1 MAEKSNTSSSMP
13 SVGRGG
19 PPRVTE
25 KVKPKNTKQ
34 TLVRLWAYLGHHK
47 YLLITGLFF
56 VIVSSVMSILAT
68 YQIRPIINGL
78 VDDFDTSE
86 LVYNLS
92 IMFGIYLVS
101 VISQYIQNRIMLEIA
116 QSSLAK
122 LRSDLYL
129 AMQKLPLR
137 FYDRNKNGDL
147 MSKFTND
154 VDVIN
159 SMLSTTCA
167 NLVSG
172 VFTLITTVI
181 IMLYTNWFL
190 ALVTLT
196 VTPLFSKITQ
206 FISKRTLQYF
216 KKQQISIGNLNGYIE
231 ERITGQKVIKV
242 FNYEEETIEQFK
254 EFNKTYRDN
263 SFKAQFLSGIMGPVM
278 GSLAQM
284 SYVITAGIGG
294 LLCVADKFDLGGYTI
309 FLGYAKSFSRP
320 INDIFMQVNTVFS
333 ALAGAERVFAVMD
346 EEAEVED
353 RKDAKTLESISGE
366 VKFQHVK
373 FGYDPEITILHDLSV
388 TAKPNQKIAF
398 VGSTG
403 AGKTTIT
410 NVLNRFYEIQGG
422 SITLDGVDVR
432 DLEKKFL
439 RENIAMVLQDTHLF
453 TGTIRENIRY
463 GRLDAT
469 DEEVIQAAKTA
480 NADRFIR
487 RLENGYDTVI
497 TGDGSSLSGG
507 QRQLLNIA
515 RAVISK
521 APILVLDEATSSVD
535 TRTEIQ
541 IEQALQRLMQS
552 RTTFVIAHR
561 LSTVR
566 NSDLIVVLEHGRI
579 LEQGTHEE
587 LLSLK
592 GQYYSLYTGAAKLD

>member
-1 MAEKSNTSSSMP
+1 MANASNSMP

-25 KVKPKNTKQ
+25 KVKPKDIKQ
-34 TLVRLWAYLGHHK
+34 TLSRLWKYLGHHK
-47 YLLITGLFF
+47 YLLFTGLFF
-56 VIVSSVMSILAT
+56 VIISSVFNILAT

-86 LVYNLS
+86 LVYNLFV
-92 IMFGIYLVS
+92 MLCIYLVS
-101 VISQYIQNRIMLEIA
+101 VVSQYIQNRIMLEIA
-116 QSSLAK
+116 QNSLAK

-129 AMQKLPLR
+129 SMQKLPLR

-172 VFTLITTVI
+172 IFTLLTTVI

-206 FISKRTLQYF
+206 FISKRTLVYF
-216 KKQQISIGNLNGYIE
+216 KSQQVSIGKLNGYIE

-242 FNYEEETIEQFK
+242 FNYEEETIDQFK
-254 EFNKTYRDN
+254 EFNDNYRDN
-263 SFKAQFLSGIMGPVM
+263 SFKAQFLSGTMGPIM

-284 SYVITAGIGG
+284 SYVITSAVGG
-294 LLCVADKFDLGGYTI
+294 FLCVADKFDLGGYTI

-320 INDIFMQVNTVFS
+320 INDIFMQINTVFS

-346 EEAEVED
+346 EEPEMADSEDATTLENITGEVEF
-353 RKDAKTLESISGE
+353 K
-366 VKFQHVK
+366 HVK
-373 FGYDPEITILHDLSV
+373 FGYDPEITILHDLSI

-410 NVLNRFYEIQGG
+410 NVLNRFYEIQDG
-422 SITLDGVDVR
+422 SITLDGVDVKT
-432 DLEKKFL
+432 LKKEFL

-453 TGTIRENIRY
+453 TGTIRDNIRY

-469 DEEVIQAAKTA
+469 DEEVIVAAKTA

-487 RLENGYDTVI
+487 RLEKGYDTI
-497 TGDGSSLSGG
+497 ISGDGNSLSGG

-535 TRTEIQ
+535 TRTERQ
-541 IEQALQRLMQS
+541 IEQALERLMQS

-566 NSDLIVVLEHGRI
+566 NSDLIVVLDQGRI

-587 LLSLK
+587 LLALEGK
-592 GQYYSLYTGAAKLD
+592 YHSLYTGATKLD

>member
-1 MAEKSNTSSSMP
+1 MANTSNSMP

-25 KVKPKNTKQ
+25 KVKPKDIKQ
-34 TLVRLWAYLGHHK
+34 TLSRLWKYLGHHK
-47 YLLITGLFF
+47 YLLFTGLFF
-56 VIVSSVMSILAT
+56 VIISSVFNILAT

-86 LVYNLS
+86 LVYNLFV
-92 IMFGIYLVS
+92 MLCIYLVS
-101 VISQYIQNRIMLEIA
+101 VVSQYIQNRIMLEIA
-116 QSSLAK
+116 QNSLAK

-129 AMQKLPLR
+129 SMQKLPLR

-172 VFTLITTVI
+172 IFTLLTTVI

-206 FISKRTLQYF
+206 FISKRTLVYF
-216 KKQQISIGNLNGYIE
+216 KSQQVSIGKLNGYIE

-242 FNYEEETIEQFK
+242 FNYEEETIDQFK
-254 EFNKTYRDN
+254 EFNDDYRDN
-263 SFKAQFLSGIMGPVM
+263 SFKAQFLSGTMGPIM

-284 SYVITAGIGG
+284 SYVITSAVGG
-294 LLCVADKFDLGGYTI
+294 FLCVADKFDLGGYTI

-320 INDIFMQVNTVFS
+320 INDIFMQINTVFS

-346 EEAEVED
+346 EEPEMADSEDATTLENITGEVEF
-353 RKDAKTLESISGE
+353 K
-366 VKFQHVK
+366 HVK
-373 FGYDPEITILHDLSV
+373 FGYDPEITILHDLSI

-410 NVLNRFYEIQGG
+410 NVLNRFYEIQDGN
-422 SITLDGVDVR
+422 ITLDGVDVKT
-432 DLEKKFL
+432 LKKEFL

-453 TGTIRENIRY
+453 TGTIRDNIRY

-469 DEEVIQAAKTA
+469 DEEVIVAAKTA

-487 RLENGYDTVI
+487 RLEKGYDTVI
-497 TGDGSSLSGG
+497 SGDGNSLSGG

-535 TRTEIQ
+535 TRTERQ
-541 IEQALQRLMQS
+541 IEQALERLMQS

-566 NSDLIVVLEHGRI
+566 NSDLIVVLDQGRI

-587 LLSLK
+587 LLALEGK
-592 GQYYSLYTGAAKLD
+592 YHSLYTGATKLD